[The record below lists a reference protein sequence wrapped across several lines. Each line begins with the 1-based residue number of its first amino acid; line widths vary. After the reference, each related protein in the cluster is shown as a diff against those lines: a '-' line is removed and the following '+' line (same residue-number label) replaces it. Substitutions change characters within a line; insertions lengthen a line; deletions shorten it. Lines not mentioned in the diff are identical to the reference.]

1 MYSGP
6 PLVFRPAKSFQNMKE
21 LICRITGTII
31 YHSLMLVDAVQT
43 LLGVQAR
50 KRPLTARE
58 QAILLRVFGHSLD
71 YDRIRVAAGKAGFF
85 SALNTRNR
93 PFVIGFNIYM
103 LKPFSSGTLVHE
115 CVHVWQYQ
123 HGGNRYIGN
132 SIIHQLY
139 GRFIDKRYDPYRW
152 EEPLQA
158 CGGDWQALQ
167 SVEAQAQFIQD
178 VFELGKFRHSNP
190 ARGTETGE
198 GAFFRETT
206 EAGSHEFRCQNKDFT
221 MAANQ
226 AWKIISLRSR

>member
-1 MYSGP
+1 
-6 PLVFRPAKSFQNMKE
+6 MKE
-21 LICRITGTII
+21 LIYSIIGTII
-31 YHSLMLVDAVQT
+31 YYSLMLVDAVQT

-58 QAILLRVFGHSLD
+58 RAILLRVFGHSLD
-71 YDRIRVAAGKAGFF
+71 YDRIRVAAGKAGLF
-85 SALNTRNR
+85 SALNTRSR

-123 HGGNRYIGN
+123 HGGTRYIGN

-139 GRFIDKRYDPYRW
+139 GRFIDKRYDPYCW

-158 CGGDWQALQ
+158 CGGDWQALP

-190 ARGTETGE
+190 ARAAEKGE
-198 GAFFRETT
+198 GAFFSETT
-206 EAGSHEFRCQNKDFT
+206 ADGCREFRFENEDYT
-221 MAANQ
+221 AAADY
-226 AWKIISLRSR
+226 AWKIIRLQRVQVP